1 MADIITDVE
10 KLSVRADEIN
20 IKKERP
26 LLNETIL
33 KIKETIRENSL
44 TGLAANQIGVN
55 KRIMCVNFNGD
66 IRTFINPA
74 IIDSKGFDL
83 SKETCSSIPDKKYI
97 RPRGTRVVLCYQT
110 PMDKVETREFVGL
123 AAKVV
128 QHTLD
133 HLDGILLSDIGL
145 EIDGQFERAT
155 EENKA
160 KIIKMYLDAL
170 DIRTK
175 DAKEELSD
183 DEDAKKMYDASK
195 FIESVQ
201 KGEVIITPTNL
212 GAEQLEE
219 KFGKGETTNDSAD

>member
-97 RPRGTRVVLCYQT
+97 RTKFFRLNIFSVSLP
-110 PMDKVETREFVGL
+110 
-123 AAKVV
+123 
-128 QHTLD
+128 
-133 HLDGILLSDIGL
+133 
-145 EIDGQFERAT
+145 
-155 EENKA
+155 
-160 KIIKMYLDAL
+160 KI
-170 DIRTK
+170 
-175 DAKEELSD
+175 
-183 DEDAKKMYDASK
+183 
-195 FIESVQ
+195 
-201 KGEVIITPTNL
+201 
-212 GAEQLEE
+212 
-219 KFGKGETTNDSAD
+219 

>member
-1 MADIITDVE
+1 
-10 KLSVRADEIN
+10 
-20 IKKERP
+20 
-26 LLNETIL
+26 
-33 KIKETIRENSL
+33 
-44 TGLAANQIGVN
+44 
-55 KRIMCVNFNGD
+55 
-66 IRTFINPA
+66 
-74 IIDSKGFDL
+74 
-83 SKETCSSIPDKKYI
+83 
-97 RPRGTRVVLCYQT
+97 
-110 PMDKVETREFVGL
+110 MDKVETREFVGL

-201 KGEVIITPTNL
+201 KGEVTITPTNL
-212 GAEQLEE
+212 GAAQLEE